1 MHDRDQQRPD
11 GPAPEDQ
18 GRRPLD
24 VVFAT
29 SLDGR
34 VYQLPLEVAQRYELT
49 GEVSTDSGHFAI
61 IPRPSDDE
69 DEVGGRHQMMH
80 PDGRLRYHTSWG
92 TGAYIWK
99 RDYRSYSG
107 PHWHPNPAS
116 PLALDMRD
124 Y

>member
-1 MHDRDQQRPD
+1 MHDRQRPE
-11 GPAPEDQ
+11 GLAPED
-18 GRRPLD
+18 GERRELD

-29 SLDGR
+29 TLDGR
-34 VYQLPLEVAQRYELT
+34 VFELPVAVAVRYEVT
-49 GEVSTDSGHFAI
+49 RDSSSESSHFAI
-61 IPRPSDDE
+61 IPASPDDGE

-80 PDGRLRYHTSWG
+80 PDGRRRYHTSWA